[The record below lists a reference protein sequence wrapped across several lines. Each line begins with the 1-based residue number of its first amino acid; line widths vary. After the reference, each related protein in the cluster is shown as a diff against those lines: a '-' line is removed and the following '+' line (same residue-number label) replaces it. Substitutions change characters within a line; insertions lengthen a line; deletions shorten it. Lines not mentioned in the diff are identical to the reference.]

1 MRSPSAGDRPPK
13 AIHFSIVFL
22 SHSLTHSLTHF
33 YMCYPFI
40 EVVYETDG
48 IVDASTKL
56 RWLVHLL
63 LRTLVESCAVIGAR
77 NGNWVFSSENFVRL
91 CPPQYWNN
99 VVLGDSTPSNPHTT
113 HTLTPTVVGWW
124 HTSVRCCSCL
134 IPADLFDTAHNVSK
148 TSSFPPRR
156 VEG

>member
-33 YMCYPFI
+33 YLCYPFI

-56 RWLVHLL
+56 RWFVHLL

-77 NGNWVFSSENFVRL
+77 NGNWVFASENFVRL

-99 VVLGDSTPSNPHTT
+99 VVLGDGTPSNPHTT
-113 HTLTPTVVGWW
+113 HTHTNSCWLVAHFRQVLQLFNSCRFVWHRTQCVENFIVPT
-124 HTSVRCCSCL
+124 T
-134 IPADLFDTAHNVSK
+134 
-148 TSSFPPRR
+148 
-156 VEG
+156 